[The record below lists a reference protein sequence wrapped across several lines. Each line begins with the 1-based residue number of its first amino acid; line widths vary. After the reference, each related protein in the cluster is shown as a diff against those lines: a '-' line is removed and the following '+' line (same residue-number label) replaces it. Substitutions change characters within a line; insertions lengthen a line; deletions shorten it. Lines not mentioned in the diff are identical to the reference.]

1 MQYLRTFGAMEA
13 MLFVVLVS
21 IGVAVR
27 RWLARA
33 DREGTYDRTRY
44 VYRRG
49 FTTHETG
56 PWASAHRR
64 SAAERN
70 QPEQE
75 LPPLPFRD
83 QPPSEA
89 RRPTEN

>member
-13 MLFVVLVS
+13 ISFVVLVS
-21 IGVAVR
+21 IAIAIR

-33 DREGTYDRTRY
+33 DREGRYDRARY

-49 FTTHETG
+49 ATGNEAG
-56 PWASAHRR
+56 PWAPPHRR

-83 QPPSEA
+83 QPPSDA
-89 RRPTEN
+89 RTPTEK

>member
-1 MQYLRTFGAMEA
+1 MQYLRTFGAVEA
-13 MLFVVLVS
+13 ISFVMLVS
-21 IGVAVR
+21 IALAVR

-33 DREGTYDRTRY
+33 DREGRYDRTRY

-49 FTTHETG
+49 ATGNETG
-56 PWASAHRR
+56 PWASPHRR

-83 QPPSEA
+83 QPPPEG
-89 RRPTEN
+89 RTPIEN

>member
-1 MQYLRTFGAMEA
+1 MDYLRSFGAMETLA
-13 MLFVVLVS
+13 LVILMM
-21 IGVAVR
+21 IGLLVR
-27 RWLARA
+27 RWLLRA
-33 DREGTYDRTRY
+33 EREGRFDRSRY

-49 FTTHETG
+49 AVGDAHG
-56 PWASAHRR
+56 PWASPHHR

-83 QPPSEA
+83 QIAPKD
-89 RRPTEN
+89 